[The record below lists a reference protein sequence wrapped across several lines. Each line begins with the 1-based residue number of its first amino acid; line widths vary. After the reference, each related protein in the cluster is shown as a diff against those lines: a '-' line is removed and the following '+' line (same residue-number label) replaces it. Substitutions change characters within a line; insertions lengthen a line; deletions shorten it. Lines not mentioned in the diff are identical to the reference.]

1 VVQVFLKSPVDLRSG
16 YLYDLLGGKGGM
28 KTRALSPVE
37 THEAELVFAG
47 GLDLTEVRV
56 LENASW
62 PILIAR
68 VAARLKH
75 RPPPL
80 ANAVTLGTTIY
91 FSRTLSITLEDMVS
105 GDSSDMAWLVHELV
119 HVWQY
124 RHVSWGYLS
133 RAVEAFLRLGPLVY
147 DYGGATGLITADRQR
162 KRLLDF
168 NPEQQADIARDYYL
182 WLKANAEVRPW
193 ERFVA
198 ELRSE

>member
-1 VVQVFLKSPVDLRSG
+1 VGQDFLKPTVDLRSG
-16 YLYDLLGGKGGM
+16 YLYDLPGGKGGM

-37 THEAELVFAG
+37 THEAELVFAV
-47 GLDLTEVRV
+47 GLDLTKVRV
-56 LENASW
+56 LESASW

-68 VAARLKH
+68 VAAGLKH
-75 RPPPL
+75 RPPPP
-80 ANAVTLGTTIY
+80 ANAVTLGTAIY
-91 FSRTLSITLEDMVS
+91 FSRTLSITPEDLVS
-105 GDSSDMAWLVHELV
+105 GESSDMAWLVHELV

-124 RHVSWGYLS
+124 RRMSWGYLS
-133 RAVEAFLRLGPLVY
+133 RALEAFLRLGPLAY
-147 DYGGATGLITADRQR
+147 DYGGAAGLITADRQG

-182 WLKANAEVRPW
+182 RLKANAEVGPW